1 MKKKIGILVLIL
13 TITMFCFTINAF
25 AISEENRNSQMP
37 FVDSEEISPEFP
49 DVQTESDLFEDFED
63 VFGEFS
69 GPMTFFFISI
79 FMSGF
84 LFFPALVTMIVFII
98 LNSNIKKKVREYERF
113 FGPLPE
119 NRENYYNPYINN
131 IPYGMQPVNPKNVPM
146 GIAPAGNQY
155 VSQNDVNNQQG
166 GQF

>member
-13 TITMFCFTINAF
+13 TITMFFFTINAF

-79 FMSGF
+79 FTC
-84 LFFPALVTMIVFII
+84 PI
-98 LNSNIKKKVREYERF
+98 L
-113 FGPLPE
+113 
-119 NRENYYNPYINN
+119 
-131 IPYGMQPVNPKNVPM
+131 
-146 GIAPAGNQY
+146 
-155 VSQNDVNNQQG
+155 
-166 GQF
+166 